1 MIFENIYEIIAFI
14 LSSAGIL
21 QYMQSYSDALGIPIA
36 PKLIITLVETA
47 LLLVGVALMVMFLT
61 WMERKV
67 LGHAQA
73 RLGPMITWY
82 HGLLQPVVDGVKL
95 LSKEDLMPKRA
106 DRWMYFI
113 APMIAFVPVILVF
126 VPIPFGRDGAII
138 SDLPMGI
145 LYVMAVSAISPIG
158 ILIGGWA
165 SDNKYS
171 LLGALRGVAQDIS
184 YEVPMAL
191 TVIGI
196 VLITG
201 SLSLQD
207 IVLFQGEKTWFVFL
221 QPLGFIIF
229 LVATVA
235 EMGRIPFD
243 LHESESEFVA
253 GFFTEYSGMKFAFFF
268 LAEYAHLFGIAAIMT
283 TLYFGGWHGPMI
295 PMIPPII
302 TSIGWFTL
310 KVLAII
316 FFTMWLRATVPRVR
330 VDQILDIG
338 WKVMLPLALLNV
350 FITGLLVAGGVL

>member
-1 MIFENIYEIIAFI
+1 MIFENIYDIIAFI

-21 QYMQSYSDALGIPIA
+21 QRMQSYSDALGIPIA
-36 PKLIITLVETA
+36 PKLIIILVESA

-82 HGLLQPVVDGVKL
+82 HGLLQPIVDGVKL
-95 LSKEDLMPKRA
+95 LSKEDLMPRRA
-106 DRWMYFI
+106 DKWLFFI
-113 APMIAFVPVILVF
+113 APMIAFVPALLVF
-126 VPIPFGRDGAII
+126 IPIPFGCCGAII

-171 LLGALRGVAQDIS
+171 LLGALRAAAQDLS
-184 YEVPMAL
+184 YEIPMVL
-191 TVIGI
+191 TIIGI

-201 SLSLQD
+201 SLSLQE
-207 IVLFQGEKTWFVFL
+207 IVEFQDKIWFVFL

-229 LVATVA
+229 LVAA
-235 EMGRIPFD
+235 I
-243 LHESESEFVA
+243 A
-253 GFFTEYSGMKFAFFF
+253 EYSGMKFAFFF

-302 TSIGWFTL
+302 TSIVWFTL
-310 KVLAII
+310 KVLVII

-338 WKVMLPLALLNV
+338 WKVMLPLALFNV

>member
-1 MIFENIYEIIAFI
+1 MIFENIYDIIAFI

-21 QYMQSYSDALGIPIA
+21 QRMQSYSDALGIPIA
-36 PKLIITLVETA
+36 PKLIIILVESA

-82 HGLLQPVVDGVKL
+82 HGLLQPIVDGVKL
-95 LSKEDLMPKRA
+95 LSKEDLMPRRA
-106 DRWMYFI
+106 DKWLFFI
-113 APMIAFVPVILVF
+113 APMIAFVPALLVF
-126 VPIPFGRDGAII
+126 IPIPFGCCGAII

-171 LLGALRGVAQDIS
+171 LLGALRAAAQDLS
-184 YEVPMAL
+184 YEIPMVL
-191 TVIGI
+191 TIIGI

-207 IVLFQGEKTWFVFL
+207 IVEFQDKIWFVFL

-229 LVATVA
+229 LVAAIA
-235 EMGRIPFD
+235 EMSRIPFD

-302 TSIGWFTL
+302 TSIVWFTL
-310 KVLAII
+310 KVLVII

-338 WKVMLPLALLNV
+338 WKVMLPLALFNV